1 MTQIWRIILPSDTS
15 LSSGLAHPLRCTGTF
30 YPTSEIITFRQ
41 ESTLTSTESGNT
53 FLKRRAQ
60 VACKLPPRLGEAF
73 FTRAAE
79 DIELSA
85 PICNQAQLRQLS
97 SPHQVACGTNP
108 TCDNRTQA
116 LKRSSTVVI
125 RNSRCSQCRITVM
138 VASKIPCTRIVVSST
153 AILRRLNHS
162 VTTTTNLS
170 SRDRSQERCSGR
182 ESDRLNVDSVIIYLG
197 SKSSS
202 FQTRRLSRTQ

>member
-1 MTQIWRIILPSDTS
+1 MTQIWRIILPSATS
-15 LSSGLAHPLRCTGTF
+15 PSSGLVHPLRCIGTF
-30 YPTSEIITFRQ
+30 YPTSEIITFRWG
-41 ESTLTSTESGNT
+41 STLTSTESGNT

-60 VACKLPPRLGEAF
+60 VACKLPRRLGEVF
-73 FTRAAE
+73 STRAAV

-85 PICNQAQLRQLS
+85 PICNQARRRQLS
-97 SPHQVACGTNP
+97 FPHQEACGTNP

-116 LKRSSTVVI
+116 PKRSSTVVI

-138 VASKIPCTRIVVSST
+138 VASKIHCTRIVVSST
-153 AILRRLNHS
+153 AILGGLNHS

-170 SRDRSQERCSGR
+170 NRNRNQERCSGR
-182 ESDRLNVDSVIIYLG
+182 ESDHLSVDSVIIYPG

-202 FQTRRLSRTQ
+202 FQTQRLSRTQ